1 MCHIIVTL
9 KSHKFD
15 NQYITIEKLTPLHH
29 ITKDINQLINND
41 LSDTK

>member
-15 NQYITIEKLTPLHH
+15 NQYITIEKPDSTTPHYKRH
-29 ITKDINQLINND
+29 QSAN
-41 LSDTK
+41 